1 MNYFVTAIG
10 TDSGKTIISAI
21 ITEALQADYWKPIQ
35 AGTIERDLLKVASL
49 ITNECSILHPEQYL
63 LNTPA
68 SPHDAA
74 EIDGV
79 TIQLADLYL
88 PETNNNLVI
97 EGAGGVMVPINQ
109 EGEFIIDIAA
119 KFEAEIVLVINL
131 YLGCIN
137 HSLLT
142 INELKKRHL
151 KVKGI
156 IFNGE
161 SNPVSEAFILNYSGY
176 PCLLQVDKH
185 ETFTS
190 ALLQRYA
197 LKLMSKW

>member
-49 ITNECSILHPEQYL
+49 ITNEYSILHPEQHL

-88 PETNNNLVI
+88 PETTNNLVI

-109 EGEFIIDIAA
+109 QGEFIIDIAA

-142 INELKKRHL
+142 INELKRRNL

-197 LKLMSKW
+197 VKLMSKW